1 MYYVLGDEPSLE
13 ISDLKLKE
21 SEQLFSCDRP
31 LDEEFFKRY
40 LQLDRQ
46 QVVSD
51 LEGIIKRSHFDKK
64 AGGVKLSVQYSL
76 AILGELESTESL
88 PVILDMLRE
97 DHGYY
102 EVYLG
107 EAFLLSGFRLFR

>member
-46 QVVSD
+46 QMV
-51 LEGIIKRSHFDKK
+51 
-64 AGGVKLSVQYSL
+64 
-76 AILGELESTESL
+76 
-88 PVILDMLRE
+88 
-97 DHGYY
+97 
-102 EVYLG
+102 
-107 EAFLLSGFRLFR
+107 